1 MKIEKILAGIDFGK
15 DSESVLAYASHFAK
29 ISGATVDLLY
39 VIDYLTTPPA
49 YLSSYIE
56 EEKKIAEKKFEELK
70 KQLSDSGISSNTEI
84 IVGRLQESFEAEAK
98 KKHADMLVLSFISHT
113 LRRSSSEKLIKSLQ
127 MPMLVVR
134 GEKAEASKTADIRI
148 RKILCPTDFSD
159 ISEAALNIAR
169 ELKDVFSSK
178 LDVIH
183 ISSEYGLEKIK
194 THEDKERTIQ
204 ELREKSKSNLD
215 EFLKKNTMWEK
226 VIIGEGKPERKIV
239 AFAAENDT
247 DLIVIGA
254 RGLGLIKGMLIG
266 SVTDAILKTSPC
278 PVLVVH

>member
-15 DSESVLAYASHFAK
+15 DSRSVLAYASHFAK
-29 ISGATVDLLY
+29 IFGATVNLLY

-49 YLSSYIE
+49 YLIPYIE
-56 EEKKIAEKKFEELK
+56 EEKKIAEKKINELK
-70 KQLSDSGISSNTEI
+70 KQLSDSGISSETEI
-84 IVGRLQESFEAEAK
+84 IVGRLQESFGAATK
-98 KKHADMLVLSFISHT
+98 KKNADMLVLGFMSHA

-127 MPMLVVR
+127 MPMLVIR
-134 GEKAEASKTADIRI
+134 GAKAETSKTGAIHI
-148 RKILCPTDFSD
+148 GKILCPTDFSD
-159 ISEAALNIAR
+159 MSVTALKVAR
-169 ELKDVFSSK
+169 ELKEVLSSK

-183 ISSEYGLEKIK
+183 ISSDYEIEKIK
-194 THEDKERTIQ
+194 TLEHKERAIQ
-204 ELREKSKSNLD
+204 ELREKAKNNLD
-215 EFLKKNTMWEK
+215 EFLHNHTIWGK

-278 PVLVVH
+278 PVLVIH

>member
-15 DSESVLAYASHFAK
+15 DSENVLAYASYFAK
-29 ISGATVDLLY
+29 IFDATVALLY

-49 YLSSYIE
+49 YLTPYIE
-56 EEKKIAEKKFEELK
+56 EEKKIAEKKFGELK
-70 KQLSDSGISSNTEI
+70 KQLSDSGISSKAEI
-84 IVGRLQESFEAEAK
+84 IFGRLQESFEAAAK
-98 KKHADMLVLSFISHT
+98 KKHADMLVLGFMSHA

-134 GEKAEASKTADIRI
+134 GEKAETSKTGAIHI

-159 ISEAALNIAR
+159 ISGAALKIAR
-169 ELKDVFSSK
+169 ELKEVFSSK

-183 ISSEYGLEKIK
+183 ISSDYEIEKIK
-194 THEDKERTIQ
+194 PLTHKERKIQ
-204 ELREKSKSNLD
+204 ELREKEKSNLD
-215 EFLKKNTMWEK
+215 EFLRNNTMWEK
-226 VIIGEGKPERKIV
+226 VIVGEGKPERKIV

-254 RGLGLIKGMLIG
+254 RGMGLIKGMLIG

>member
-29 ISGATVDLLY
+29 IFGATVNLLY

-49 YLSSYIE
+49 YLIPYIK
-56 EEKKIAEKKFEELK
+56 EEKKIAEKKFDELK
-70 KQLSDSGISSNTEI
+70 KQLSDSGISSKTEI
-84 IVGRLQESFEAEAK
+84 IVGRLQESFEAAAK
-98 KKHADMLVLSFISHT
+98 KKHADMLVIGFMSHA

-127 MPMLVVR
+127 IPMLVVR
-134 GEKAEASKTADIRI
+134 GAKAGTSKTGAIHI

-159 ISEAALNIAR
+159 MSGTALKVAR
-169 ELKDVFSSK
+169 ELKEVLSSK

-183 ISSEYGLEKIK
+183 VSPDYEIAKIK
-194 THEDKERTIQ
+194 TLEHKERAIQ
-204 ELREKSKSNLD
+204 ELHERAKNKLD
-215 EFLKKNTMWEK
+215 EFLHDHAVQEK
-226 VIIGEGKPERKIV
+226 GIIEEGEPERKIV
-239 AFAAENDT
+239 AFAGENDI
-247 DLIVIGA
+247 DLIVIAA

>member
-1 MKIEKILAGIDFGK
+1 MKIEKILAGIDFGR

-29 ISGATVDLLY
+29 IFGASVNILY

-49 YLSSYIE
+49 YLMPYIE
-56 EEKKIAEKKFEELK
+56 QEKKVAEEKIEELK
-70 KQLSDSGISSNTEI
+70 KQLSDSGISSTTEI
-84 IVGRLQESFEAEAK
+84 IVGRLQESFQAAAK
-98 KKHADMLVLSFISHT
+98 KTDADMLVLGFVSHAI
-113 LRRSSSEKLIKSLQ
+113 RRSSSEKLIKSLQ

-134 GEKAEASKTADIRI
+134 GAKAGTSKTGAIHI

-159 ISEAALNIAR
+159 MSGTALKVAQ
-169 ELKDVFSSK
+169 ELKNFLSSK

-183 ISSEYGLEKIK
+183 VFPDYEIKKIK
-194 THEDKERTIQ
+194 TLQHKERAIQ
-204 ELREKSKSNLD
+204 ELNEGSKIKLD
-215 EFLKKNTMWEK
+215 EFLRVHAVQGKGVIEVGEPEK
-226 VIIGEGKPERKIV
+226 KIV

-247 DLIVIGA
+247 DLIVIAA

>member
-15 DSESVLAYASHFAK
+15 DSENVLAYASYFAK
-29 ISGATVDLLY
+29 IFGAT
-39 VIDYLTTPPA
+39 VIDYLITPPA
-49 YLSSYIE
+49 YLTPYIE

-70 KQLSDSGISSNTEI
+70 KQLSDSGISSKTEI
-84 IVGRLQESFEAEAK
+84 IVGRLQESFEAAAQ
-98 KKHADMLVLSFISHT
+98 KKHADMLVLGFMSHA

-127 MPMLVVR
+127 MPMLVIR
-134 GEKAEASKTADIRI
+134 GAKAETSKAGDIQI

-159 ISEAALNIAR
+159 MSGKALKVAR
-169 ELKDVFSSK
+169 ELKEALSSK

-183 ISSEYGLEKIK
+183 VSTDYEIAKIK
-194 THEDKERTIQ
+194 TLEHKERAIQ
-204 ELREKSKSNLD
+204 ELHEMAKNKLD
-215 EFLKKNTMWEK
+215 EFLQVHAVQEK
-226 VIIGEGKPERKIV
+226 GVIEEGEPERKIV
-239 AFAAENDT
+239 AFARENDI
-247 DLIVIGA
+247 DLIVIAA